1 MSKAVLGNDPF
12 QRGAARN
19 EPAAVPAIEPRK
31 PRAPVRKGWKARP
44 TTSAKPPAQATKV
57 VAEAAR
63 PPVPAEKADLFKGVY
78 RALRTALG
86 FADGPLDPHGEDSQ
100 LVRDLAPLADF
111 LYDRY
116 WRVTLQGADNLPSGG
131 CLLVANHEAALPIE
145 GAILRLALARQRPEL
160 PRARWLADEN
170 VLRIP
175 ALGVLLN
182 RLGGVAATPENALRL
197 LAEGRQLIV
206 FPEGIQAIKKSFRHR
221 YELKPFGR
229 GGFVK
234 IAVRAQAPIV
244 PVAIVGAAEASPV
257 LVNLPLHSFGLRSL
271 PITLPPLPT
280 KWFIRVGQPLQVEEI
295 DPEEPSEIGRWTE
308 QVRSSVQ
315 QMLQE
320 TLRQRRSIF
329 TG

>member
-1 MSKAVLGNDPF
+1 MAKAVLGNDPF
-12 QRGAARN
+12 QRGAAGD
-19 EPAAVPAIEPRK
+19 EPPAVQAIEPPK
-31 PRAPVRKGWKARP
+31 PRTPARKGWKKARP
-44 TTSAKPPAQATKV
+44 TTSAKPEAKATKV
-57 VAEAAR
+57 V
-63 PPVPAEKADLFKGVY
+63 VPAEKADLLKGMY

-86 FADGPLDPHGEDSQ
+86 LVDGPLDPHGEDSQ

-116 WRVTLQGADNLPSGG
+116 WRVTLQGAENLPAGG
-131 CLLVANHEAALPIE
+131 CLLVSNHEGALPIE
-145 GAILRLALARQRPEL
+145 GPILRLALARQRPEL

-175 ALGVLLN
+175 FLGLLLN
-182 RLGGVAATPENALRL
+182 RLGAVVATPENALQL
-197 LAEGRQLIV
+197 LAEDRQLIV

-221 YELKPFGR
+221 YELMPFGR

-234 IAVRAQAPIV
+234 IAARAQAPIV

-257 LVNLPLHSFGLRSL
+257 LANLPIHSFGLRSL

-280 KWFIRVGQPLQVEEI
+280 KWSIRVGQPLDVGQI
-295 DPEEPSEIGRWTE
+295 DPEEPSEIGRWSE

-315 QMLQE
+315 RMLQE
-320 TLRQRRSIF
+320 AVRQRRSIF
-329 TG
+329 AG